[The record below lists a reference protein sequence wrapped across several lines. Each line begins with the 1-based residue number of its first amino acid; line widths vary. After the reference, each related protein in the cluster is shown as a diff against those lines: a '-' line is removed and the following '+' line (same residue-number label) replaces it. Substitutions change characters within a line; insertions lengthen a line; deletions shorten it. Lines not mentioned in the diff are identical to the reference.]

1 MSPRSCV
8 ALAVRLADARSHVV
22 RGSTGSR
29 GELCVWMCEAH
40 NRVNRLLGKAE
51 FSCELSQLDMRWCG
65 ARDPPT
71 PAAGRLTQFASL
83 SDRRDGGERCGGE
96 AFERDVSDTRE

>member
-1 MSPRSCV
+1 MSPLSCV
-8 ALAVRLADARSHVV
+8 ALAVRLADARSHVA

-65 ARDPPT
+65 ACIIFIAIKKKSMWFIAINKT
-71 PAAGRLTQFASL
+71 TQCVFFYRHKQLHRFL
-83 SDRRDGGERCGGE
+83 SR
-96 AFERDVSDTRE
+96 

>member
-8 ALAVRLADARSHVV
+8 ALAVRLADARSHVA

-65 ARDPPT
+65 AHDPPT
-71 PAAGRLTQFASL
+71 PAAPIYSNPPPALPVNVTCL
-83 SDRRDGGERCGGE
+83 PVRR
-96 AFERDVSDTRE
+96 

>member
-1 MSPRSCV
+1 
-8 ALAVRLADARSHVV
+8 
-22 RGSTGSR
+22 
-29 GELCVWMCEAH
+29 MCEAH

-65 ARDPPT
+65 AHDSPT

-83 SDRRDGGERCGGE
+83 SDRRDAMLDGPSRGDDAGC
-96 AFERDVSDTRE
+96 D